1 MQEFLKV
8 PPNWVDEGTDIMES
22 LPLGGGMLLLIPFP
36 GRVASRCET
45 NKQGYGKEACTRD
58 NDETR
63 WRLLDSMDGLLL

>member
-1 MQEFLKV
+1 
-8 PPNWVDEGTDIMES
+8 MES
-22 LPLGGGMLLLIPFP
+22 LAARGEECYLNLLLIPFP

-58 NDETR
+58 DDETR